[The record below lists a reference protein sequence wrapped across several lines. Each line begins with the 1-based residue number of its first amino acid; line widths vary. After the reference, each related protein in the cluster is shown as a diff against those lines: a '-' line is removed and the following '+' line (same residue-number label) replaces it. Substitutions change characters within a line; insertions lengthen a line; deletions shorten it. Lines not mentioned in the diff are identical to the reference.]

1 MRVIKMVFAI
11 FHLALVTFSQ
21 ERVNTDFDKDKM
33 DRLFSVIEENEKGM
47 GSISIFTDGEAV
59 YENAF
64 GYANIAQ
71 EIPATLKTKYRI
83 GSISKTFTA
92 SIIMQLVQ
100 EGDLQMDAKLSEFF
114 PEVKN
119 SDKITIE
126 QLLKHRSGIFNFTSA
141 DDYQSYMEQ
150 PVTREEL
157 LHKIATNGI
166 VFEAGE
172 KAEYSNSNY
181 VLLSLIVEKIEGK
194 DFGNLVKDR
203 ICLPCEL
210 NDTYYGTEI
219 SEARNEARSYTKAKE
234 WKLATET
241 DMSVPMGAGAIVS
254 NPNDL
259 NQFLNCLF
267 NHKLVSEVTLD
278 EMMRLKDGFGIGM
291 FQVPFYDK
299 RAYGHN
305 GGIDGFQSNA
315 YYFPEEK
322 VAISYTTNGVV
333 MAVNDIM
340 IGALSIYFGK
350 VYDFPQFTPAV
361 ELTSEDLDQYLGT
374 YSSPTFPLKI
384 TITKE
389 GNTLIGQA
397 SGQPSF
403 TLEAYEPDM
412 FRFEAAGLK
421 LEFKPT
427 DNKMIIRQGGG
438 EFELDKE

>member
-1 MRVIKMVFAI
+1 MVFI
-11 FHLALVTFSQ
+11 FSHLTLVACSQ

-47 GSISIFTDGEAV
+47 GSISIFTDGKAV

-64 GYANIAQ
+64 GYANVAQ
-71 EIPATLKTKYRI
+71 EMSATLKTKYRI

-100 EGDLQMDAKLSEFF
+100 EGDLQMDTKLSEFF

-119 SDKITIE
+119 SDKITME
-126 QLLKHRSGIFNFTSA
+126 QLLRHRSGIFNFTNA

-150 PVTREEL
+150 PATREEL
-157 LHKIATNGI
+157 LHKIVINGS
-166 VFEAGE
+166 VFEPGE

-181 VLLSLIVEKIEGK
+181 VLLSLIAEKIGGE
-194 DFGNLVKDR
+194 DFGALVKQR

-219 SEARNEARSYTKAKE
+219 SEERNEAKSYSKNRKWE
-234 WKLATET
+234 LATET
-241 DMSVPMGAGAIVS
+241 DMSIPMGAGAIVS

-267 NHKLVSEVTLD
+267 TNKLVSEVTLD
-278 EMMRLKDGFGIGM
+278 EMMHLEEGFGIGM

-322 VAISYTTNGVV
+322 VSISYTANGVV
-333 MAVNDIM
+333 MATNDIM

-350 VYDFPQFTPAV
+350 EYSLPEFTPSL
-361 ELTSEDLDQYLGT
+361 ELASADLDQYLGV

-384 TITKE
+384 TITKN
-389 GNTLIGQA
+389 GNALIGQA
-397 SGQPSF
+397 TGQPSF
-403 TLEAYEPDM
+403 TLEAYELDK

-421 LEFKPT
+421 LEFKPV
-427 DNKMIIRQGGG
+427 DNKMILLQGGG
-438 EFELDKE
+438 KFELEME